1 MPNQKSKTARHVLTF
16 IRTLLVTCGLSF
28 AVGAQTS
35 SATDGSTP
43 LGLQPG
49 APAGSYAL
57 SGFDNVNLYNGNLS
71 FQLSLLGVSGRGGAQ
86 MPVMLPIAG
95 KWRIADLTIPQ
106 FGGGVIH
113 RYLPIQSWWE
123 NNERKYSPGSMAG
136 RQAGFGEIECPDG
149 TEVFGYSI
157 TRLTFTGPDGT
168 EYGLRDQL
176 TGGQPAN
183 NGLCNYSNPQSRGT
197 VFITTDGSAATFISD
212 STIYDQPI
220 SPSPGEIY
228 PSGYFLLR
236 DGTRYRIDGG
246 VVSWVRDRN
255 GNKLTFTYDGYNR
268 VSTITDSL
276 KRQVTITYNT
286 GAGTSDQITYKGF
299 GGNSRSILVNHALLA
314 NALRSDYSTTRTY
327 KSLFPESD
335 GSSTSHHNP
344 TVVASVTLPNGKQY
358 ILKYNDYGELARV
371 VLPTGGAIEYDC
383 AAGLTNDSASGMTA
397 SGYEGSLV
405 VYRRVTERRLYPNG
419 GSGST
424 YASRMTYSRPET
436 TTTNAGYVIADQLNN
451 TGTLLTRSKHYF
463 HGSPKQSFAISPID
477 YPGWKEGREYQTENF
492 ASNGTTIL
500 TRVANTFQ
508 QRAPVSW
515 WSGSSDLAPPNDP
528 RLTETTNTLVDT
540 NQVSKQTFSYDDSV
554 PFNNRSDVFEY
565 GFGSGTPGSLVRQSH
580 TDYLKTN
587 SVNSTD
593 YTTTSVHIRSL
604 PTKTQIFD
612 GSGNEKART
621 TFEYDNYISDGS
633 HAPLEARSNIS
644 GLDSGFTTSYLTRG
658 NVTRTTGWILSTST
672 ELHSYAQ
679 YDVAGNVVKTIDARG
694 YATTFEFADRFG
706 APDTEA
712 QSNTAPSGLGG
723 QTSFAFATK
732 LTNAAGHISYA
743 QFDYY
748 LGRPVNAEDPNGIVA
763 SGSYDNNL
771 DRPTQIK
778 RARGT
783 GAENQTTFEY
793 EDTDRVVR
801 TKSDRDNNND
811 SGLIGEMVYDGFG
824 RSIETRQYEGG
835 SNFIKTEQQY
845 DALGRAHKVSNP
857 YRPYLFETAVWS
869 TTVFDALGRAT
880 SVTTPDSAVASTAYS
895 GNAVTVT
902 DQAGKLRRSITDAL
916 GRMIRVDEPNSSNSL
931 GDINSP
937 NQPTSYTYD
946 VLDNLTGVSQGVQT
960 RTFVYDS
967 LKRLT
972 SATNPESGTVTYG
985 YDANGNLT
993 SKIDARSITTTFA
1006 YDAIN
1011 RVTSKSYN
1019 DSPQTPTVSYFYDA
1033 QTLPTGAPGFSRGS
1047 STGRLVAVTYGA
1059 GSSAGTYRGFDQM
1072 GRGVTQYQ
1080 RTDSVNYLI
1089 EASYYANSSLHT
1101 QTYPAVPGA
1110 GDRRVVTYTNDAT
1123 GRLASLNSSA
1133 TTYAPAASVSSI
1145 GYAASNALSTETYGN
1160 GLIHAINYNNRLQA
1174 TEIKLGTSGNP
1185 TSVVSLAYNYGTTN
1199 NNGNVL
1205 THTYSGGGLGYTQT
1219 FGYDSLNRLTTANEN
1234 SGSSWSQTN
1243 GYDRYGNRWID
1254 LGGGNQSL
1262 YLNTSNNRITGAS
1275 YDSAGNLLNDG
1286 SHAYTYDAEN
1296 KIAKVDSVSAY
1307 TYDGEAQR
1315 VRKLVGENLRFVYGI
1330 GGQLIAEFSGS
1341 TGSLQK
1347 EYIYGASGLL
1357 ATIEPTAV
1365 NSNGTRYTTPDHL
1378 GSPRVVTNSGASV
1391 VSRHDYMPFGEELG
1405 AGVGGRTTG
1414 MGFPGSSDGI
1424 RQKFTGYERDAETA
1438 LDFAHARFYS
1448 SSQGRFT
1455 SVDPLTASATPANP
1469 QTFNRYSYVTNSPMN
1484 VIDPSGML
1492 GIPYRSGLPGSRF
1505 GSRKLLSRSDA

>member
-1 MPNQKSKTARHVLTF
+1 M
-16 IRTLLVTCGLSF
+16 
-28 AVGAQTS
+28 
-35 SATDGSTP
+35 
-43 LGLQPG
+43 
-49 APAGSYAL
+49 
-57 SGFDNVNLYNGNLS
+57 
-71 FQLSLLGVSGRGGAQ
+71 
-86 MPVMLPIAG
+86 
-95 KWRIADLTIPQ
+95 
-106 FGGGVIH
+106 
-113 RYLPIQSWWE
+113 
-123 NNERKYSPGSMAG
+123 
-136 RQAGFGEIECPDG
+136 
-149 TEVFGYSI
+149 
-157 TRLTFTGPDGT
+157 
-168 EYGLRDQL
+168 
-176 TGGQPAN
+176 
-183 NGLCNYSNPQSRGT
+183 
-197 VFITTDGSAATFISD
+197 
-212 STIYDQPI
+212 
-220 SPSPGEIY
+220 
-228 PSGYFLLR
+228 
-236 DGTRYRIDGG
+236 
-246 VVSWVRDRN
+246 
-255 GNKLTFTYDGYNR
+255 
-268 VSTITDSL
+268 
-276 KRQVTITYNT
+276 
-286 GAGTSDQITYKGF
+286 
-299 GGNSRSILVNHALLA
+299 
-314 NALRSDYSTTRTY
+314 
-327 KSLFPESD
+327 
-335 GSSTSHHNP
+335 
-344 TVVASVTLPNGKQY
+344 
-358 ILKYNDYGELARV
+358 
-371 VLPTGGAIEYDC
+371 
-383 AAGLTNDSASGMTA
+383 
-397 SGYEGSLV
+397 
-405 VYRRVTERRLYPNG
+405 VYRRVTERRLYPDG
-419 GSGST
+419 GTGST

-463 HGSPKQSFAISPID
+463 HGSAKQSFNISPID

-500 TRVANTFQ
+500 TRVANTWQ
-508 QRAPVSW
+508 QRAAVSW

-528 RLTETTNTLVDT
+528 RLSETTNTLVDT
-540 NQVSKQTFSYDDSV
+540 NQVSKQTFSYDDTV

-633 HAPLEARSNIS
+633 HAPLEPRSNIS
-644 GLDSGFTTSYLTRG
+644 GLDSSFTTSYLTRG
-658 NVTRTTGWILSTST
+658 NLTRTTRWILSTST

-694 YATTFEFADRFG
+694 YATTVEFADRYG

-712 QSNTAPSGLGG
+712 QGNTAPSDLGG
-723 QTSFAFATK
+723 QTSFAFPTK

-763 SGSYDNNL
+763 SGSYADSL

-793 EDTDRVVR
+793 EDTNRVVR
-801 TKSDRDNNND
+801 TKSDRENNND
-811 SGLIGEMVYDGFG
+811 NGLIGEVVYDGFG
-824 RSIETRQYEGG
+824 RSTESRQFEGG
-835 SNFIKTEQQY
+835 SNFIRTDQQY

-857 YRPYLFETAVWS
+857 YRPYLSETAVWT

-880 SVTTPDSAVASTAYS
+880 SLTTPDSAVASSAYS

-916 GRMIRVDEPNSSNSL
+916 GRLIRVDEPNSSNSL

-946 VLDNLTGVSQGVQT
+946 ALDNLTGVSQGVQT

-993 SKIDARSITTTFA
+993 SKVDARSITHTIA
-1006 YDAIN
+1006 YDVIN

-1019 DSPQTPTVSYFYDA
+1019 DSPQTPTISYSLRRTNTTDRRAKFFPRLLNRASCCRHY
-1033 QTLPTGAPGFSRGS
+1033 GS
-1047 STGRLVAVTYGA
+1047 

-1072 GRGVTQYQ
+1072 GRVVTQYQ

-1089 EASYYANSSLHT
+1089 EASYYANSSIHT

-1110 GDRRVVTYTNDAT
+1110 GDRRVVTYTNDAA
-1123 GRLASLNSSA
+1123 GRLSSLNSSA

-1185 TSVVSLAYNYGTTN
+1185 TSVVSLGYNYGTTN

-1219 FGYDSLNRLTTANEN
+1219 FGYDSLNRLTTSNEN

-1275 YDSAGNLLNDG
+1275 YDSVGNLLNDG
-1286 SHAYTYDAEN
+1286 LHAYTYDAEN
-1296 KIAKVDSVSAY
+1296 RIAKVDSVSAY

-1330 GGQLIAEFSGS
+1330 GGQLIAEFSGAS
-1341 TGSLQK
+1341 GSLLK
-1347 EYIYGASGLL
+1347 EYIYGPSGLL

-1365 NSNGTRYTTPDHL
+1365 NANGARYTTPDHL

-1448 SSQGRFT
+1448 SNQGRFT

-1469 QTFNRYSYVTNSPMN
+1469 QSFNRYSYVTNSPLSLT
-1484 VIDPSGML
+1484 DPTGMFAVTPGVGCVGGSAALESSSLDEQTNDTPQQPKRHVQSTEPETPTAVTVKVVDPRPFGNLPLGPNNYFSGMGAL
-1492 GIPYRSGLPGSRF
+1492 MVFTVLNQEGIPMTDITVSEAVTPASTVQNSSSVIRDDGQIVDLVGRGSFGPQVTNEQARAEARNARNTPNHITQDHVMFIVPSIGRSAIATHSRTF
-1505 GSRKLLSRSDA
+1505 SNVDANGRLRPVVSVNNYSNNYTITHTEIKVTPVPTVICPRVFR